1 MVSIFTLHEFFTYQD
16 IKILTFSLFNQIV
29 FCNFILFKAI
39 LLPALQIISHWLA
52 TKRHFRITPFPG
64 SINRKKVCILSQF
77 KSMFVSS
84 IYIYYIKNNLQ
95 CLGFFFSILIANDYP
110 GPSDFSTSGSLI
122 WKNKKVTIKGRNKC
136 YFDEEGNNIYQK
148 LKKKKIWF
156 YICIHKEA
164 GWSTNN

>member
-16 IKILTFSLFNQIV
+16 IKILIFSLFNQIV

-64 SINRKKVCILSQF
+64 SINRKKVCILLSWF
-77 KSMFVSS
+77 KFMFVSS
-84 IYIYYIKNNLQ
+84 NYIFIKNNMQ
-95 CLGFFFSILIANDYP
+95 CLFFFSIIANDYP

-156 YICIHKEA
+156 YICIHWEA